1 MKFTKLSMAILAA
14 SVLPVVANATV
25 TVTPALLGYYNL
37 DDTQDKQAAVYTNS
51 NASEGF
57 KINSDLYASAAVG
70 VELTPSTQFQ
80 VEYGAIDTHAD
91 NTAGTVTHDAQVR
104 NVTGNFLIGTEQF
117 TGYNPANKLEP
128 YLLIGGGETTA
139 KIKDSETG
147 ERVMRHKDTIGNVGI
162 GARYKVNDVF
172 AVRGEARGIYNFEN
186 KWWDSAALAGLEFSL
201 DKRSVLKQKGLLL
214 SLLKLLPKKLL
225 SLCPSCL

>member
-80 VEYGAIDTHAD
+80 VEIRCD
-91 NTAGTVTHDAQVR
+91 
-104 NVTGNFLIGTEQF
+104 
-117 TGYNPANKLEP
+117 
-128 YLLIGGGETTA
+128 
-139 KIKDSETG
+139 
-147 ERVMRHKDTIGNVGI
+147 
-162 GARYKVNDVF
+162 RY
-172 AVRGEARGIYNFEN
+172 
-186 KWWDSAALAGLEFSL
+186 
-201 DKRSVLKQKGLLL
+201 
-214 SLLKLLPKKLL
+214 
-225 SLCPSCL
+225 SCRQHSRYCYP